1 MFNKVCLS
9 SRALIHLLHVLP
21 VRRRDHLRGQA
32 RRRLHTFCEL
42 LIDQMKGKC
51 KLLSGQFPDV
61 SNVTEFPESTDS
73 GRLRQSVMIYTLGC
87 Y

>member
-1 MFNKVCLS
+1 MLNKVCVFLP
-9 SRALIHLLHVLP
+9 ALIHLFHVLP
-21 VRRRDHLRGQA
+21 VRGRDHLRGQA
-32 RRRLHTFCEL
+32 RGRVHTFCEL

-61 SNVTEFPESTDS
+61 SNVAEFPESTDD
-73 GRLRQSVMIYTLGC
+73 GRLRQSVMIYTVGC